1 MFNIVYDFYSL
12 LSSLLT
18 SFVFNSFSFSFTM
31 SNSKLSGAQRRKL
44 QKEKD
49 DKHNNVMTKVKKLDH
64 FFNVLPS
71 NESKIS
77 KSSEATPSSSSS
89 VTESDDS
96 NVKGI

>member
-1 MFNIVYDFYSL
+1 
-12 LSSLLT
+12 
-18 SFVFNSFSFSFTM
+18 M

-71 NESKIS
+71 NVSETS
-77 KSSEATPSSSSS
+77 KSNEAAPSSTSS

>member
-1 MFNIVYDFYSL
+1 MFNIVYDLCAL
-12 LSSLLT
+12 LCSLLT
-18 SFVFNSFSFSFTM
+18 SFVLNYFSFALTM

-71 NESKIS
+71 NESK
-77 KSSEATPSSSSS
+77 SSEATPSSTSS
-89 VTESDDS
+89 VTKSDDS

>member
-1 MFNIVYDFYSL
+1 
-12 LSSLLT
+12 
-18 SFVFNSFSFSFTM
+18 M

-64 FFNVLPS
+64 FFNVLSSNVSKTSKS
-71 NESKIS
+71 NE
-77 KSSEATPSSSSS
+77 AAPSSTSS

>member
-1 MFNIVYDFYSL
+1 
-12 LSSLLT
+12 
-18 SFVFNSFSFSFTM
+18 M

-71 NESKIS
+71 NVSKTS
-77 KSSEATPSSSSS
+77 KSNEAAPSSTSSF
-89 VTESDDS
+89 TESDDS